1 MAGHADART
10 PQDVAVAA
18 SGVALFVGGAVL
30 ARHPEVGALERR
42 WFGWINRL
50 PARWYRP
57 VWVVMQLGSLGGV
70 VAVAATAGAA
80 GRTDVSRRAGAAGA
94 LAWVA
99 AKLVKRFVGRG
110 RPSAVVDTARVLG
123 REQSGLGYPSG
134 HAAVTAAMAAAAA
147 PLVGRVAWLVPVAV
161 GTSRVYVGA
170 HLPLDVGGGFAL
182 GVACGT
188 AGRRLA
194 GLTARG

>member
-1 MAGHADART
+1 MAGHPDATT

-30 ARHPEVGALERR
+30 ARHPEVGAVERR

-50 PARWYRP
+50 PARWHRP

-70 VAVAATAGAA
+70 VAVAAAAGAA
-80 GRTDVSRRAGAAGA
+80 GRPDVARRAGAGGA

-110 RPSAVVDTARVLG
+110 RPSSVVDTARVLG

-134 HAAVTAAMAAAAA
+134 HAAVTAAMVTAAARSERA
-147 PLVGRVAWLVPVAV
+147 AWLVPLAV
-161 GTSRVYVGA
+161 GTSRIYVGA
-170 HLPLDVGGGFAL
+170 HLPLDVAGGFAL

-194 GLTARG
+194 SLTPRG